1 MKDLS
6 ITRLE
11 QINMSEKLPR
21 AFTVVRSRCEIE
33 RRGNIAARQ
42 RASERASTVLEMTEH
57 LAFLILLLLSERFTN
72 NAKFCIVFL
81 FLSLPSASVVLSAV
95 AVAVVPSIVMPRASN
110 ASKASAAVQGLQPLL
125 QSLRCKRTSSGE
137 RERDGAILGLP
148 PLPSPTLTKLCRCF

>member
-42 RASERASTVLEMTEH
+42 RASEHSFGDDRASIWH
-57 LAFLILLLLSERFTN
+57 
-72 NAKFCIVFL
+72 FL
-81 FLSLPSASVVLSAV
+81 FSSSSLNDSRTTQSFASCFCSCRCRRPLCCRRSRSQSCPALSCRERATQAKHLPQFKVYNPFYKVCAV
-95 AVAVVPSIVMPRASN
+95 REPPR
-110 ASKASAAVQGLQPLL
+110 
-125 QSLRCKRTSSGE
+125 E
-137 RERDGAILGLP
+137 REREMEQY
-148 PLPSPTLTKLCRCF
+148 